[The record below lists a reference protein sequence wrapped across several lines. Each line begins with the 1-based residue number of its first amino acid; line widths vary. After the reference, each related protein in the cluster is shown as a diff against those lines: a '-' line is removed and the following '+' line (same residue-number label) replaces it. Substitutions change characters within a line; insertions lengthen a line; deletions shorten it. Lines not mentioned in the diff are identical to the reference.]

1 MDDDDDND
9 MNQETLITLG
19 GTKIRNFQKGYSFL
33 SVSNILVKK

>member
-9 MNQETLITLG
+9 MNQENLLTLG
-19 GTKIRNFQKGYSFL
+19 GTTIWNFQKGYSFL